1 MPFAGFDDWDSCI
14 RTMTDEEGHDQDAAE
29 RICGALQAEAK
40 ADNGDVDE
48 LRESL
53 SRARGLIAD
62 VGVDLNSAVD
72 RPAINSKWTMFKS
85 VDEGGPSGSDTQIDA
100 PLVMK
105 QDDDLDGREEKRIAY
120 APAMIPREVDKEGD
134 VVGTATV
141 EQAAHDYLKQD
152 GGVDADHD
160 LIDGKGDP
168 VESWILPEAKEWDL
182 PDGGTETYPAG
193 TWMVG
198 IEWDKETWK
207 RIQDGDL
214 EGLSIYGKADHV
226 PLEKSADETAKQFVV
241 PFADESVVQ
250 VLYASRDVAAKA
262 AERMGFEGDEDELTH
277 AHEFE
282 GEQHWMPGPDHD
294 AYVDAYNDFAEAEG
308 FGPVGG
314 DGEMVEAAATEK
326 ADEDP
331 CWEGYTM
338 VGTDENGDPRCVPDD
353 EVPDAEG
360 FESAV
365 SMDGSG
371 PPDGATPKNDG
382 GATIE
387 QNSHMSDSDI
397 ADRVDKVESEVSEVN
412 EAVEAIKDA
421 VDTDKQPGDASGVL
435 RDLAAELANRDEIAA
450 NTDEIMSELKSSFL
464 SDKENDGMGDGGDM
478 DDGEDDEEDMESS
491 ASKSADDGDP
501 NFGKATDGSESAAVA
516 KENSGGEAGLPSY
529 SAALEED
536 A

>member
-1 MPFAGFDDWDSCI
+1 M
-14 RTMTDEEGHDQDAAE
+14 
-29 RICGALQAEAK
+29 
-40 ADNGDVDE
+40 VD
-48 LRESL
+48 
-53 SRARGLIAD
+53 
-62 VGVDLNSAVD
+62 
-72 RPAINSKWTMFKS
+72 
-85 VDEGGPSGSDTQIDA
+85 
-100 PLVMK
+100 
-105 QDDDLDGREEKRIAY
+105 
-120 APAMIPREVDKEGD
+120 
-134 VVGTATV
+134 
-141 EQAAHDYLKQD
+141 
-152 GGVDADHD
+152 
-160 LIDGKGDP
+160 
-168 VESWILPEAKEWDL
+168 
-182 PDGGTETYPAG
+182 
-193 TWMVG
+193 
-198 IEWDKETWK
+198 
-207 RIQDGDL
+207 
-214 EGLSIYGKADHV
+214 
-226 PLEKSADETAKQFVV
+226 
-241 PFADESVVQ
+241 
-250 VLYASRDVAAKA
+250 
-262 AERMGFEGDEDELTH
+262 
-277 AHEFE
+277 
-282 GEQHWMPGPDHD
+282 
-294 AYVDAYNDFAEAEG
+294 
-308 FGPVGG
+308 
-314 DGEMVEAAATEK
+314 AAATEK

-397 ADRVDKVESEVSEVN
+397 ADRVDTVESEVSEVK